1 MGAHVMPPW
10 DRIRLEALAQ
20 VAALHFGP
28 ISQPELQVL
37 AHSASGAE
45 LEVADDTTP
54 RPAVRPDFI
63 RWLATD
69 PEAAPYI
76 DSRGIRLWS
85 VTIPGKLDLAGCRV
99 PHQLSFLSCDI
110 KGGIW
115 AVTADLRALYLIGGE
130 SSNGI
135 IADAISLHGPLFAKN
150 HVASGPLSF
159 IGSVIERNVDFTG
172 TKLLFSGTESVHN
185 ERAALTFDGATF
197 EGSVFLHSGF
207 ESAGHVRMLNA
218 RVRGDFGCGGAHLTG
233 VERALSLDKLVVEGN
248 ASFTEGFT
256 SAGSVNLPGAQIIG
270 DLDFTGATLKAR
282 GIALNLACATIRGN
296 VYLCEGFRCAG
307 EVCAHSAV
315 IGRSFDCGGATI
327 TDTTT
332 AVRLE
337 KATVHG
343 SAIFCEGFNT
353 TGRVELPGSELG
365 GDLVCDDAAL
375 SALYC
380 LNMKLEGDLHWTGI
394 RNPDKTVL
402 CLTGARIGTLRDERE
417 SWPAKNGLRID
428 GLTYRELTLHER
440 KTEKERANRSMA
452 MEHELTANDRIEWLR
467 LQPAYEVTEA
477 QPWMQLVALFRAK
490 GDDRQAKRVILEMRK
505 TQAGGRRIP
514 LRWWNVA
521 LAQLERQPLWILSS
535 IFLLTALGWLVFWQ
549 AAHAG
554 AMAPTENAAYSE
566 WHRGAGLAAPCP
578 PFNPFIYSLEN
589 SLPLVKLGQD
599 DEWAPDWS
607 FAPKRWFTN
616 YQFLAGFRWFLILA
630 GWAQATILAA
640 ALANRFKT

>member
-1 MGAHVMPPW
+1 MPLW

-28 ISQPELQVL
+28 IHQSELQVL

-45 LEVADDTTP
+45 LDVADDTTP
-54 RPAVRPDFI
+54 RPAIRPDFI

-85 VTIPGKLDLAGCRV
+85 VTIPGKLDLIACRI

-110 KGGIW
+110 QGGIW
-115 AVTADLRALYLIGGE
+115 AVTADLRGLYLIGGK

-135 IADAISLHGPLFAKN
+135 IADAISLHGPLFVKN
-150 HVASGPLSF
+150 HIANGPLSF

-172 TKLLFSGTESVHN
+172 TKLLFSGTDPVPN
-185 ERAALTFDGATF
+185 DRAALTFDGATF
-197 EGSVFLHSGF
+197 QGSVFLHHGF

-233 VERALSLDKLVVEGN
+233 AGKALSLDKLVVEGN
-248 ASFTEGFT
+248 ASFIEGFT
-256 SAGSVNLPGAQIIG
+256 SAGSINLPGAQIVG
-270 DLDFTGATLKAR
+270 DLDFAGATLKAK
-282 GIALNLACATIRGN
+282 GIALNLASATIRGN
-296 VYLCEGFRCAG
+296 VYLREGFRCAG

-327 TDTTT
+327 TDTIT

-343 SAIFCEGFNT
+343 SVIFCEGFNT
-353 TGRVELPGSELG
+353 TGRVELPGSQLD

-375 SALYC
+375 LALYC
-380 LNMKLEGDLHWTGI
+380 LNMRLEGDLHWTGI
-394 RNPDKTVL
+394 RNSNKTVL
-402 CLTGARIGTLRDERE
+402 CLNGARIGTLRDERE
-417 SWPAKNGLRID
+417 SWPVKNGLRID
-428 GLTYRELTLHER
+428 GLIYQELTLHEQ
-440 KTEKERANRSMA
+440 KTDKDRAMGSLGK
-452 MEHELTANDRIEWLR
+452 EHELRAIDRIEWLR
-467 LQPAYEVTEA
+467 LQPEYEVREA
-477 QPWMQLVALFRAK
+477 QPWMQLVALLRAK

-505 TQAGGRRIP
+505 TQARACSIP
-514 LRWWNVA
+514 LRWWEVV
-521 LAQLERQPLWILSS
+521 LAQLERQPLWILLS
-535 IFLLTALGWLVFWQ
+535 IFLLTALGWFVFWQ
-549 AAHAG
+549 AAYAG
-554 AMAPTENAAYSE
+554 AMAPTESVAYSE
-566 WHRGAGLAAPCP
+566 WHKGAVLAASCP

-589 SLPLVKLGQD
+589 NLPLIKLGQD
-599 DEWAPDWS
+599 DKWAPDWS
-607 FAPKRWFTN
+607 FTPKRWFTN

-640 ALANRFKT
+640 ALTNRFKT